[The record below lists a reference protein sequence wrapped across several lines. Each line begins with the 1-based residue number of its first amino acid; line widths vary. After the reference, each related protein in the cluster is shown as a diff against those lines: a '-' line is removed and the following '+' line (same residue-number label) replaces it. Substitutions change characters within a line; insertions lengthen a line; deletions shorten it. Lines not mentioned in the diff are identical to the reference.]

1 MRFASLVA
9 ALGLAA
15 AGVCLPAAA
24 DDGPNHPNTGQ
35 CRRMTRQIARFEGD
49 ARMAR
54 DRDNE
59 LWEKASEDQ
68 VLRLETRRARLCP
81 EYAKSDNAAKQFAL
95 FLAEAAKTAAQAA
108 AAYFV
113 PVP

>member
-1 MRFASLVA
+1 
-9 ALGLAA
+9 
-15 AGVCLPAAA
+15 
-24 DDGPNHPNTGQ
+24 
-35 CRRMTRQIARFEGD
+35 MTRQIERFEGD

-54 DRDNE
+54 ERDNE
-59 LWEKASEDQ
+59 LWERASREQ
-68 VLRLETRRARLCP
+68 ALRLATRRARLCP
-81 EYAKSDNAAKQFAL
+81 EYAQSDNAAKQLAL